1 MEDLLVMGKKNSEGK
16 TEVTLNREAFR
27 KDTAFSWVYSN
38 VKEDDFNEI
47 YKRLYTIYEH
57 NSSLITTEPP
67 PTRPEEFK
75 RVIND
80 DDVLDLE
87 SCVGM
92 MFTMG
97 INFLA
102 SELDQLAGRPFIPRD
117 PTTDGSY
124 ETAKRNSRKFTDRK
138 GLG

>member
-57 NSSLITTEPP
+57 NYSLITTEPP

-80 DDVLDLE
+80 GDVLDLE

-92 MFTMG
+92 MFTIG
-97 INFLA
+97 VNFLA
-102 SELDQLAGRPFIPRD
+102 SELDQSAGRPFIPRD

-124 ETAKRNSRKFTDRK
+124 ETAEKNLKKRSKK
-138 GLG
+138 